1 MKRILSLIALLLF
14 ASTASAQVNN
24 ISTRFVQAT
33 PVMDTSAYAAGD
45 TAGSL
50 LTFTSAC
57 ELRTKK
63 GELLGVKVYDKAATA
78 GDVDLVLF
86 STSTLT
92 GTFTDNAAFDPSD
105 ADLAYIVAY
114 VPMTVHKAFNDNGIT
129 YGADIVRPVK
139 CDSTGKL
146 YGYLVARA
154 ARTQAS
160 SSDITVQ
167 IEVVAD

>member
-1 MKRILSLIALLLF
+1 MRHTLSILAFLLI
-14 ASTASAQVNN
+14 ASTAMAQNV
-24 ISTRFVQAT
+24 ISTRIVQAT
-33 PVMDTSAYAAGD
+33 PTMDTNAYAAAD

-50 LTFTSAC
+50 MTFTSAC

-63 GELLGVKVYDKAATA
+63 GELLGVKVYDKAGTA
-78 GDVDLVLF
+78 ADVDLVLF
-86 STSTLT
+86 NTSTLA
-92 GTFTDNAAFDPSD
+92 GTFTDNTAFDPAD
-105 ADLAYIVAY
+105 ADLVSIVAY
-114 VPMTVHKAFNDNGIT
+114 VPMTTHKAFSDNGVT
-129 YGADIVRPVK
+129 YAADIVRPLK

-154 ARTQAS
+154 ARTQVS